1 MSKPKIEVNYYEAPG
16 NYQQQ
21 PSNNCQQQPNQ
32 NQNQNPLSGISS
44 NVMLVPLGFL
54 FLLFFSP
61 VILGGTRQINY
72 APPSSPVIINN
83 R

>member
-16 NYQQQ
+16 QNYQQ

-32 NQNQNPLSGISS
+32 NQNPLAGISS
-44 NVMLVPLGFL
+44 NVMLIPLGFL

-61 VILGGTRQINY
+61 IILGGTRQINY
-72 APPSSPVIINN
+72 APPSSPKIINN

>member
-1 MSKPKIEVNYYEAPG
+1 MSKKIEINYYEAPG
-16 NYQQQ
+16 QNYQQQ

-32 NQNQNPLSGISS
+32 NQNPMSGWSS
-44 NVMLVPLGFL
+44 NMLLPLGFL
-54 FLLFFSP
+54 FLLFVSP

>member
-16 NYQQQ
+16 QNYQQ

-32 NQNQNPLSGISS
+32 NQNPLAGISS
-44 NVMLVPLGFL
+44 NVMLIPLGFL

-61 VILGGTRQINY
+61 IILGGTRQINY
-72 APPSSPVIINN
+72 APPSSPIIINN

>member
-16 NYQQQ
+16 NNYQQQ
-21 PSNNCQQQPNQ
+21 PSNNSQQP

-54 FLLFFSP
+54 FLLFASP

>member
-1 MSKPKIEVNYYEAPG
+1 MSKTKIEVNYYEAPG
-16 NYQQQ
+16 QNYQQQ

-32 NQNQNPLSGISS
+32 NQNPMSGWSS

-54 FLLFFSP
+54 FLLFFWP
-61 VILGGTRQINY
+61 ILLGGTRQINY
-72 APPSSPVIINN
+72 VPPSNPVIINN

>member
-1 MSKPKIEVNYYEAPG
+1 MSKKIEINYYEAPG
-16 NYQQQ
+16 QNYQQQ

-32 NQNQNPLSGISS
+32 NQNPIAGISS

-54 FLLFFSP
+54 FLLFLSP
-61 VILGGTRQINY
+61 IILGGTRQINY
-72 APPSSPVIINN
+72 APPSSPIIINN